1 MSEELTSE
9 HFIPYLNRVFRVEG
23 GHHALTLTEVDA
35 PRLADR
41 QAQSAPRQ
49 PFTLIFCG
57 PPGDLLAEGMHALQV
72 EAGPTFAL
80 YLIPIQTPSAERQDY
95 QAVFN

>member
-1 MSEELTSE
+1 MGEQLTPE
-9 HFIPYLNRVFRVEG
+9 HFIPYLNGVFRVTG
-23 GHHALTLTEVDA
+23 GHHALTLTQVDA
-35 PRLADR
+35 PRIAGAP
-41 QAQSAPRQ
+41 AQSMPRQ

-57 PPGDLLAEGMHALQV
+57 PPGEVLAEGLHALTV
-72 EAGPTFAL
+72 ADGRRFEF